1 VNKLIFGEQLFPIFL
16 IILILIHFLCPHLTS
31 THTLTLTLS
40 VSLSLFL
47 SNMISSWSN
56 QSWHIFEQKIE
67 PRDINLIAIKSFK
80 LQNTFKV
87 LQKEVI
93 RRFKLNLTSAVNFRP
108 DIWDRD
114 QGSISSTFY
123 EQLLRSQIPNALKKN
138 TVKPSVVFA
147 LLGSA
152 LVKAAHRTLMKLTTA
167 AHYHRHLQQNRL
179 FKISFFILPELI
191 IWMKY
196 FVF

>member
-1 VNKLIFGEQLFPIFL
+1 MNKLIFGEQLFPIFL

-114 QGSISSTFY
+114 QGSISSN
-123 EQLLRSQIPNALKKN
+123 IPKN
-138 TVKPSVVFA
+138 TFCKKEKENSKVSFVKPCLCRSV
-147 LLGSA
+147 S
-152 LVKAAHRTLMKLTTA
+152 
-167 AHYHRHLQQNRL
+167 
-179 FKISFFILPELI
+179 
-191 IWMKY
+191 
-196 FVF
+196 